1 MSGKKHLV
9 ERRVLARLKPLCEM
23 NGTSLDELAGKT
35 PVEAL
40 PAGHTL
46 FRYDQ
51 VGNATIYLLDGTV
64 ELITRQG
71 ASRLVE
77 GGSEEAAHPLCPE
90 KPRQLMAVS
99 KTPVTLIRIND
110 TLMEVLLGHNRGHA
124 KHEEEDADSAE
135 NELFAQLYYDFTQN
149 QLKVPS
155 MPDIAVR
162 VRKAVQDEGKGAD
175 AIAKL
180 IQTDPPLAAR
190 VMQVANSPLYRGNAN
205 ITNLRMAVTRLG
217 LGTTRNLVM
226 SFSLSNL
233 FQTKTPLLRQRMIEL
248 WKHTT
253 LIAALS
259 AILGR
264 MCKDFDVDRALLAGL
279 VHDIGVL
286 PILSYAEEFPELSAD
301 PQALEHAVQSLRG
314 QIGALVLRQW
324 EFDEDLVTVAL
335 EAEDWRRNPG
345 DKADY
350 CDIVLIAHL
359 HGVIGTPMMTRLPAI
374 DEVPAFE
381 KLAIGALSP
390 RKSLQV
396 LEEARADVAEVQ
408 KLLTG

>member
-1 MSGKKHLV
+1 MRHMDGASV
-9 ERRVLARLKPLCEM
+9 A
-23 NGTSLDELAGKT
+23 ELASKT
-35 PVEAL
+35 YVEEVS
-40 PAGHTL
+40 AGHTL

-51 VGNATIYLLDGTV
+51 TDKTAIYLLSGTV
-64 ELITRQG
+64 ELISRQG
-71 ASRLVE
+71 ACHLVE
-77 GGSEEAAHPLCPE
+77 GGSTEAMHALSPE

-99 KTPVTLIRIND
+99 KTPATIIRIND
-110 TLMEVLLGHNRGHA
+110 TLLEVLQSHRHGDGTVIQQN
-124 KHEEEDADSAE
+124 ADSDE

-149 QLKVPS
+149 QIKVPS

-175 AIAKL
+175 AIAKI
-180 IQTDPPLAAR
+180 IQADPSLAAR
-190 VMQVANSPLYRGNAN
+190 LIQVANSPLYRGSAN
-205 ITNLRMAVTRLG
+205 ITNLRMAITRLG

-226 SFSLSNL
+226 SFSLNNL

-264 MCKDFDVDRALLAGL
+264 ICQGFDVDRALLAGL

-286 PILSYAEEFPELSAD
+286 PILSYAENFPELASN
-301 PQALEHAVQSLRG
+301 PRILEHAIQSLGG

-324 EFDEDLVTVAL
+324 QFDQELITVAL
-335 EAEDWRRNPG
+335 GAEDWNRNPG
-345 DKADY
+345 GKADY
-350 CDIVLIAHL
+350 CDIVIIAHL
-359 HGVIGTPMMTRLPAI
+359 HAVIGTPMMTRLPI
-374 DEVPAFE
+374 INEVPAFN
-381 KLAIGALSP
+381 KLTLGELSP
-390 RKSLQV
+390 RYSLQM

-408 KLLTG
+408 KLLSG